1 MTYYKRYDDP
11 RLTGVVIKE
20 KVRCGKP
27 GCRCNRGLLHK
38 WYYYLY
44 YRQFEGIWKLK
55 KEYIPRHK
63 VKALKRKIEA
73 CKREDRESKALL
85 KHFNLL
91 MRGLKMEGE
100 I

>member
-27 GCRCNRGLLHK
+27 GCRCNRGLPHK

-44 YRQFEGIWKLK
+44 YRQFEGIWKLR
-55 KEYIPRHK
+55 KEYIARHK
-63 VKALKRKIEA
+63 VKALKREIEGY
-73 CKREDRESKALL
+73 KREDKKGKVEIKQMWGMLRFL
-85 KHFNLL
+85 K
-91 MRGLKMEGE
+91 KMGE